1 MYIPAVL
8 MNRPIRKRQAMLFRR
23 MRDIFIEELASTND
37 EHCRLE
43 KINMR
48 KKLKKY
54 RRQIWDVSS
63 SKI

>member
-23 MRDIFIEELASTND
+23 MRDIFIEELASTNI

-48 KKLKKY
+48 KKT
-54 RRQIWDVSS
+54 
-63 SKI
+63 